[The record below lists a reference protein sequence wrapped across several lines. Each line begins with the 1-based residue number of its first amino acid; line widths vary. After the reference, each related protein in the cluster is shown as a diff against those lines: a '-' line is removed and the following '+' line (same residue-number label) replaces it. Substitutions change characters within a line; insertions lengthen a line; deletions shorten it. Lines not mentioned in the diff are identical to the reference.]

1 VQPLILAPVGRT
13 IAALPL
19 LGTGDALDV
28 RRVTVLPHEG
38 ELDPERPTVVL
49 VDAALADRSGGVT
62 KLGSLAPFAAFIG
75 LGEAGEREPSELM
88 RSLALTSWLPADAGP
103 GVGTTALQ
111 GALRHASSLIE
122 SYRAARLEQ
131 SSAVDLRELSR
142 VGAALSTERD
152 LDTLLGMILTQALKL
167 SSSDAGSLYLTER
180 DDKGKP
186 STLRFKLT
194 RNITLPAIPFTEF
207 SIPIDHASIAGYVA
221 ATGDPLTIADVYLLP
236 EQVTYR
242 LNRSFDEKFGYRT
255 KSMLVL
261 PMRTHRD
268 EVIGVLQLINRKRD
282 ADQPLSSPDVVERQV
297 LPFDQRSADLV
308 AALAA
313 QAAVAIE
320 NSRLYEDIE
329 RLFEGFVTA
338 AVTAIEARD
347 PTTSGHS
354 FRVATFTTGLAEA
367 VDKAGEGPYR
377 GLTFTRE
384 QIREIRYAGLLHDF
398 GKVGVREQVLV
409 KQKKL
414 YGHDLTILRHRFHSL
429 LQQADLEFERERAE
443 HLLDHGPADYREVVQ
458 RLDLMRRDRRD
469 ELSRWLDSIVRA
481 NEPTILPEGSF
492 EELEEIGRQTFT
504 DFDGIERPLL
514 AEDELR
520 FLMINKGN
528 LDPRERREIESHVT
542 HTYRFLEQIP
552 WTRELS
558 GIPKIAFGHH
568 EKLDGTGYPRGI
580 GEQDIPVQTRM
591 MTIADI
597 YDALTATDRPY
608 KRAVTAERALD
619 ILGHEAK
626 DGHIDRDLLTTFIQA
641 QVFTRIAPSEG
652 TKRRST
658 GSLRSSAASRAV
670 PQTPQSTR
678 RATPPTSAPAAP
690 ADSPRTTPRPTRQTD
705 DPRRD

>member
-1 VQPLILAPVGRT
+1 MGPFPT
-13 IAALPL
+13 
-19 LGTGDALDV
+19 LGSGDALDV
-28 RRVTVLPHEG
+28 RRVAALPPLEA
-38 ELDPERPTVVL
+38 LDPERPTVVL
-49 VDAALADRSGGVT
+49 LDDAFATATGGPAALGA
-62 KLGSLAPFAAFIG
+62 LAPYVAFIG
-75 LGEAGEREPSELM
+75 VGAPGEVEPSEVM
-88 RSLALTSWLPADAGP
+88 RSIALSAWLPAEAAP
-103 GVGTTALQ
+103 GAAAAALQ
-111 GALRHASSLIE
+111 GALRHARTLIE
-122 SYRAARLEQ
+122 AYRASRLEQ
-131 SSAVDLRELSR
+131 SSALDLRELSR

-152 LDTLLGMILTQALKL
+152 LDTLLELILAQALRL
-167 SSSDAGSLYLTER
+167 SSADAGSLYLTER
-180 DDKGKP
+180 DAQGHA
-186 STLRFKLT
+186 TALRFKLSLN
-194 RNITLPAIPFTEF
+194 RTLPDLPFTEF
-207 SIPIDHASIAGYVA
+207 SIPFDHASIAGYVA
-221 ATGDPLTIADVYLLP
+221 STGDPLMIADVYLLP
-236 EQVTYR
+236 EHVSYR

-261 PMRTHRD
+261 PMRTHRG

-282 ADQPLSSPDVVERQV
+282 AAEPLASPEAVAAQV

-338 AVTAIEARD
+338 AVTAIESRD

-354 FRVATFTTGLAEA
+354 FRVATLTTNLAEA
-367 VDKAGEGPYR
+367 VDHAGEGPYR
-377 GLTFTRE
+377 GLRFSRE
-384 QIREIRYAGLLHDF
+384 QLRELRYAGLLHDF

-414 YGHDLTILRHRFHSL
+414 YPQDLTILRHRFHSL

-443 HLLDHGPADYREVVQ
+443 HLLEHGTTDYREVLQ
-458 RLDLMRRDRRD
+458 RLEAERRLRRDQ
-469 ELSRWLDSIVRA
+469 LQHWLDAIVRA

-492 EELEEIGRQTFT
+492 EELAEIGRQTYV
-504 DFDGIERPLL
+504 DFDGVERPLL
-514 AEDELR
+514 GEDELR

-558 GIPKIAFGHH
+558 GIPRIAFGHH
-568 EKLDGTGYPRGI
+568 EKLNGTGYPRGV
-580 GEQDIPVQTRM
+580 GEAEIPVQTRM

-619 ILGHEAK
+619 ILHAEAK
-626 DGHIDRDLLTTFIQA
+626 GGHIDRHLLGTFVQA
-641 QVFTRIAPSEG
+641 QVFSKVSPSEG
-652 TKRRST
+652 TSKRRST
-658 GSLRSSAASRAV
+658 GSLRDSLAARIL
-670 PQTPQSTR
+670 
-678 RATPPTSAPAAP
+678 TPPTPDGTPAVSGAPSAPEVP
-690 ADSPRTTPRPTRQTD
+690 ND
-705 DPRRD
+705 